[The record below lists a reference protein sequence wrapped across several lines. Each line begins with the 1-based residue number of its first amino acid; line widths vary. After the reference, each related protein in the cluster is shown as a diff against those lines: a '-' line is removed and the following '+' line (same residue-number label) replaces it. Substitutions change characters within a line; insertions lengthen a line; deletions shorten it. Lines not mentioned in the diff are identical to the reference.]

1 LTRLQGFQ
9 FQVQVAALFQQPA
22 KAETSH
28 MSETKQPPP
37 SDEAVDVEREVR
49 RGRTFSLSE
58 AIGRMGGE
66 GMLKGASPVPPIE
79 QTAAAIANYLR
90 AHLDDAGG
98 VLAQVVLRHVRMS
111 KILLENFDQPAVVL
125 VGYLNQ
131 VLESE
136 TLLKDLVREAD
147 AEWGRTLG
155 DRPRFER
162 EGHPP
167 HPDDP
172 YTLASVRNA
181 LAQLVQ
187 RATSRIGT

>member
-1 LTRLQGFQ
+1 M
-9 FQVQVAALFQQPA
+9 A
-22 KAETSH
+22 
-28 MSETKQPPP
+28 ETKQPSP
-37 SDEAVDVEREVR
+37 SDDAAGVERELR

-79 QTAAAIANYLR
+79 QTAAAIEYYLK
-90 AHLDDAGG
+90 AHLNDAGG
-98 VLAQVVLRHVRMS
+98 VLAQVVLRHVRTS
-111 KILLENFDQPAVVL
+111 EILIENFDQPAVVL
-125 VGYLNQ
+125 VGYLEQ

-136 TLLKDLVREAD
+136 TLLKELVRDAD

-155 DRPRFER
+155 DRPHFER

-167 HPDDP
+167 DPDDP

-181 LAQLVQ
+181 LTQLVQ
-187 RATSRIGT
+187 RATPHDE

>member
-1 LTRLQGFQ
+1 
-9 FQVQVAALFQQPA
+9 
-22 KAETSH
+22 

-37 SDEAVDVEREVR
+37 SDDPAAVEREVR
-49 RGRTFSLSE
+49 LGRTFSLSD

-79 QTAAAIANYLR
+79 QTEAAIANYLR

-98 VLAQVVLRHVRMS
+98 VLAQVLLRHVRTS
-111 KILLENFDQPAVVL
+111 EILLENFDQPAIVL
-125 VGYLNQ
+125 VAYLNQ
-131 VLESE
+131 VLKSE

-155 DRPRFER
+155 DRPHFDR

-167 HPDDP
+167 DPDDP
-172 YTLASVRNA
+172 YTLESVRDV
-181 LAQLVQ
+181 LTQLVQ
-187 RATSRIGT
+187 RAMRGDE